1 MIRATKVLGQHRW
14 TQAAADTVVLDFD
27 DRHRRRM
34 AMTGTRGLE
43 FLLDL
48 ENAVALRGGD
58 ALVLEDGRLIEVV
71 AAAEPLIEIRG
82 ADPLHLVRVAWHLGN
97 RHLPTQIMPKGLRI
111 RRDHVI
117 EAMVKGLGARII
129 EIEAPF
135 DPEGGAYASSHAHA
149 AEAHA
154 HAHAIPRMPMPK
166 PMPIPRMITIMVITT
181 TTVITITTMATTI
194 TTTNIATTIIT
205 TTITPMLMTT
215 SEPAPADAGSG
226 MNADEAAAL
235 YRLMTWLSPSFPV
248 GAFSYSSGI
257 EWAVEAGDITD
268 AASLRDWLAAML
280 SEGSGFCDAVFLAQA
295 HRAASAQDEAGLR
308 EIAELAAAFVPSRE
322 RQLETSTQG
331 RAFIEIARSA
341 WACDG
346 LDGMVAACGGAMV
359 YPVAVG
365 IVSAAHAVPLAPA
378 MHAFLHAVVSNW
390 ISAGARLVPLGQT
403 DSQRI
408 LASLEADVA
417 ATAKRALEAS
427 LDDLGSA
434 TFRAD
439 LASLRHETQYT
450 RLFRS

>member
-1 MIRATKVLGQHRW
+1 M
-14 TQAAADTVVLDFD
+14 
-27 DRHRRRM
+27 RRKPTRM
-34 AMTGTRGLE
+34 
-43 FLLDL
+43 
-48 ENAVALRGGD
+48 
-58 ALVLEDGRLIEVV
+58 
-71 AAAEPLIEIRG
+71 
-82 ADPLHLVRVAWHLGN
+82 HKH
-97 RHLPTQIMPKGLRI
+97 
-111 RRDHVI
+111 
-117 EAMVKGLGARII
+117 
-129 EIEAPF
+129 
-135 DPEGGAYASSHAHA
+135 
-149 AEAHA
+149 
-154 HAHAIPRMPMPK
+154 IPRMPMPM
-166 PMPIPRMITIMVITT
+166 PMLNPRMITIMVITT
-181 TTVITITTMATTI
+181 IVTTI

-215 SEPAPADAGSG
+215 SERAPPDAGSG
-226 MNADEAAAL
+226 MNAHEAAAL

-257 EWAVEAGDITD
+257 EWAVEAGDIRD

-280 SEGSGFCDAVFLAQA
+280 GDGSGFCDAVFLAQA
-295 HRAASAQDEAGLR
+295 HRAASVQDKAALR
-308 EIAELAAAFVPSRE
+308 ELAELAAAFVPSRE

-346 LDGMVAACGGAMV
+346 LDGMVAACGSGMV
-359 YPVAVG
+359 YPIAVG
-365 IVSAAHAVPLAPA
+365 VVSAAHAVPLAPA

-408 LASLEADVA
+408 LASLETDVA

>member
-1 MIRATKVLGQHRW
+1 MI
-14 TQAAADTVVLDFD
+14 
-27 DRHRRRM
+27 M
-34 AMTGTRGLE
+34 A
-43 FLLDL
+43 
-48 ENAVALRGGD
+48 
-58 ALVLEDGRLIEVV
+58 
-71 AAAEPLIEIRG
+71 
-82 ADPLHLVRVAWHLGN
+82 
-97 RHLPTQIMPKGLRI
+97 
-111 RRDHVI
+111 
-117 EAMVKGLGARII
+117 II
-129 EIEAPF
+129 
-135 DPEGGAYASSHAHA
+135 
-149 AEAHA
+149 
-154 HAHAIPRMPMPK
+154 
-166 PMPIPRMITIMVITT
+166 
-181 TTVITITTMATTI
+181 TTVITITIVITITTVVITITTTSTATTI
-194 TTTNIATTIIT
+194 TTII
-205 TTITPMLMTT
+205 PMLMTT
-215 SEPAPADAGSG
+215 SEPVRADAQGG

-235 YRLMTWLSPSFPV
+235 YRLMTWLSPAFPV

-257 EWAVEAGDITD
+257 EWAVEAGDIVD
-268 AASLRDWLAAML
+268 AASLRDWLSAML
-280 SEGSGFCDAVFLAQA
+280 GEGSGFCDAVFLAQA

-346 LDGMVAACGGAMV
+346 LDRMISACGGPAV
-359 YPVAVG
+359 YPIAVG
-365 IVSAAHAVPLAPA
+365 LVSAAHAIPVAPT

-408 LASLEADVA
+408 LASLEADVVS
-417 ATAKRALEAS
+417 TAKRALEAS